1 MDRKI
6 ILLKAA
12 YDLLKRQDESHY
24 VLNLREET
32 TYYDGADCDGNCL
45 MEDIAFELE
54 IEDPS

>member
-24 VLNLREET
+24 VLNLLEET